1 MIATVNFVV
10 FTATGQHKDMKY
22 DSQPPTVSPTY
33 EIPSREPNQ
42 QSNVV
47 YEDLLLRE
55 PADTPVVYVD
65 TRSTHAH

>member
-1 MIATVNFVV
+1 MNATVNFVV
-10 FTATGQHKDMKY
+10 FTAVGQHKDIN
-22 DSQPPTVSPTY
+22 SQPPTVSPTY

-55 PADTPVVYVD
+55 PADTPVIYVN
-65 TRSTHAH
+65 TRSTHVH